1 MALATRRHR
10 RSSIDIWPGFVDALA
25 QLLMVIIFI
34 LLVFTAGQFYL
45 SDALSGRDQALK
57 KLQQQVSE
65 LTNLLAGEQQ
75 ANQQLRVNALA
86 LTSQLN
92 DLRTERNTL
101 TTHLQEM
108 AAKAKEAEARADA
121 ATGKLQEATALVTT
135 DKATVEMQLKEL
147 ASLKED
153 IAALQQVRNQLETRV
168 AWLAGA
174 QRLTEQQAGAL
185 RDRTK
190 QLEAKLA
197 DTRERTVLA
206 QQAIKKPAVDVAE
219 LAQRADTAEKALTAE
234 RAATAA
240 AHAQVETLTY
250 EVAGLRLELARIAA
264 ALDASEATVK
274 NQQEQIVNLGKRLN
288 MALVN
293 KVEELAKYR
302 SEFFG
307 RMRQIIGHRKDIR
320 IVGDRFVFQSE
331 VLFAPGSADLTDA
344 AKTQLAP
351 VLTAL
356 KQIATKIPSD
366 IDWVLLVDGNT
377 DSRKIDTPQFP
388 SNWELSTAR
397 AISVVRY
404 AVQEGIPRD
413 HLAAAGYADTY
424 PIDPANTPAAYA
436 KNRRIELKLTER

>member
-1 MALATRRHR
+1 
-10 RSSIDIWPGFVDALA
+10 
-25 QLLMVIIFI
+25 
-34 LLVFTAGQFYL
+34 
-45 SDALSGRDQALK
+45 
-57 KLQQQVSE
+57 
-65 LTNLLAGEQQ
+65 
-75 ANQQLRVNALA
+75 
-86 LTSQLN
+86 
-92 DLRTERNTL
+92 
-101 TTHLQEM
+101 
-108 AAKAKEAEARADA
+108 
-121 ATGKLQEATALVTT
+121 
-135 DKATVEMQLKEL
+135 
-147 ASLKED
+147 
-153 IAALQQVRNQLETRV
+153 
-168 AWLAGA
+168 
-174 QRLTEQQAGAL
+174 
-185 RDRTK
+185 
-190 QLEAKLA
+190 
-197 DTRERTVLA
+197 
-206 QQAIKKPAVDVAE
+206 
-219 LAQRADTAEKALTAE
+219 
-234 RAATAA
+234 AA
-240 AHAQVETLTY
+240 ARSQVEALTY

-264 ALDASEATVK
+264 ALDVSEAKVK
-274 NQQEQIVNLGKRLN
+274 NQKEQIVNLGKRLN

-344 AKTQLAP
+344 AKKQLDP

-356 KQIATKIPSD
+356 KQIAANIPSD

-397 AISVVRY
+397 AISVVHY